1 MPEFRGLRRPFGR
14 VKIAVRGWIDR
25 EDLPMDKQA
34 RQLRDELLALKSK
47 ADQLA
52 ETQRATGNKIQ
63 AAIESRQQRPQ
74 QRPAE
79 AQDEAASE

>member
-1 MPEFRGLRRPFGR
+1 MRGS
-14 VKIAVRGWIDR
+14 IDR

-52 ETQRATGNKIQ
+52 KAQRATGAKIQ
-63 AAIESRQQRPQ
+63 EAIKTRQQRLEQ
-74 QRPAE
+74 SPAE
-79 AQDEAASE
+79 TRDETAGE